1 MERTARGTA
10 LVNLL
15 QMQTEEHVQAV
26 IDTRDYET
34 NRYLFFVTR
43 DGVVKKTRFNEYDSS
58 RQAGLIALGLRE
70 GDELVRVL
78 PVNDEDE
85 ILVVSQQGQAIR
97 FVESDVRSMGRTAA
111 GVRGMKLKKEG
122 DRVVSA
128 DVIADDHLLLTIT
141 DAGFGKRT
149 DPSQFTRQGRG
160 GQGIRA
166 MRLHADKG
174 RVVAAEMVSEDDELF
189 LVNDSG
195 VTIRL
200 PVSGIS
206 IQGRDATGVRVMNLD
221 DDTKVVAAAR
231 VPVTDDEDLDDAV
244 DGEGIDGE
252 VDAVEVDAVEGDAIE
267 VDVESEAP

>member
-15 QMQTEEHVQAV
+15 QMQPDEHVQAI

-78 PVNDEDE
+78 PVNEGDE
-85 ILVVSQQGQAIR
+85 ILVVSQQGQGIR
-97 FVESDVRSMGRTAA
+97 FAESDVRSMGRTAA
-111 GVRGMKLKKEG
+111 GVRGMKLKKDG

-128 DVIADDHLLLTIT
+128 DVVADDHLLLTIT

-149 DPSQFTRQGRG
+149 DPALFSRQGRG
-160 GQGIRA
+160 GQGVRA

-174 RVVAAEMVSEDDELF
+174 RVVAAEMVSEDDQLF
-189 LVNDSG
+189 LVNDEG

-206 IQGRDATGVRVMNLD
+206 TQGRDATGVRVMNLD
-221 DDTKVVAAAR
+221 EDTRVVAAAR
-231 VPVTDDEDLDDAV
+231 VPVGEDEDEDEDTGEDADGDHDDVGAAGADDLDGGGDLPPADA
-244 DGEGIDGE
+244 
-252 VDAVEVDAVEGDAIE
+252 
-267 VDVESEAP
+267 

>member
-15 QMQTEEHVQAV
+15 QMQAEEHVQAV

-231 VPVTDDEDLDDAV
+231 VPVTDDEELDEELDETV
-244 DGEGIDGE
+244 LQG
-252 VDAVEVDAVEGDAIE
+252 DAVEILDADDPSI
-267 VDVESEAP
+267 D